1 MPLVLQM
8 AICTL
13 QYRAHTQLFLVSFLP
28 FPPIR
33 QEETIG
39 KVKNG
44 EFPVKRV
51 VNQTFAAAFQ
61 SQHRATEIHLRAF
74 VKELAALP
82 GLPEA
87 FAAVLSTRAKAFAK
101 TFSNAR
107 LSAIRL
113 SCLVLDVALTA
124 DSSALPAWVK
134 DVCVAQATLLE
145 ATLADSAC
153 LQALAQ
159 KAVLQLTKAH
169 PSLLPLY
176 VETITSAGNEVQHF
190 GLWAALAQ
198 TGSLAQDVEE
208 KLWAKYTYWAFES
221 KNRALP
227 VLHQGDARFK
237 NLDYERF
244 DAIIKPTLA
253 KMLKK
258 SPDSILEATNALIGA
273 APLDF
278 GRYTQEMF
286 SPLFIA
292 KLRSQKEDVRLLTI
306 ALAKALLATF
316 KSQEH
321 ILLVVSDMGALLDG
335 KHGILAQFYQREAI
349 FAVLSEAA
357 DTSTAVLG
365 ADAAKSIAATAVS
378 ALFKAINKEAHDQ
391 TRHLGFL
398 ALGKWL
404 ALAQEVSAESV
415 TSIKAGLKN
424 KSEHI
429 VAGYLR
435 ALIVFCRQVNSAIA
449 VASLRGFADEL
460 ITVITESNK
469 KPNIV
474 HLDGVLAVGVAGYL
488 ASASSDM
495 DAKMAQE
502 GVVDVLLGDK
512 SFLEVSVR
520 ALLNS
525 LKSGNENG
533 ADSSVERPEISALA
547 ALPTSISWV
556 LSSEQAAPSNAYKLA
571 VELLVSSVHPAQKS
585 TQDAIKGVYASS
597 LEHCQG
603 LVSAFQ
609 AKLVSI
615 AVAEEDA
622 KRTRIADATT
632 DASIVPPAGILRKAL
647 RTLIPESIRNDDAVR
662 EAVFAQVFLVSHHP
676 FVVSGKKQEAFA
688 REWNS
693 IKLRFLPHVAVSD
706 VKTVKKKAEDDDG
719 DDEQEEEETTDDRID
734 HLIEAHDSIKQS
746 IIDLLTRTNDG
757 VLYSPLAV
765 ERLAAQRM
773 LASLLSFA
781 GNGEGES
788 VALHDV
794 IEDLL
799 MKRVD
804 DEQIGAISDFD
815 VQVFLTPFD
824 ELYVPKKKGAND
836 EETASTRKRGGAG
849 RRGNEDEQWEQQ
861 VREELEKKKAK
872 AAKDKTSYTSEE
884 KALLAEQ
891 QRTRKALQDKLQLI
905 DHVLETVE
913 VLAVVRPDELH
924 PAIPYL
930 LRSFSVLFECDI
942 FENESSAALRSIAKS
957 ISPELLRAHSED
969 VANALRVVLQIHLL
983 EARSEKTQVV
993 SQMIELF
1000 TRTLAS
1006 LMEYVFGFQFDSEA
1020 DFDVDSPANHI
1031 APPTFHLIF
1040 PVLRALIQLEPSLR
1054 HWALPLF
1061 AVHARMIPEEEEE
1074 EIGDVAAQRLLRKD
1088 MLVLVLYLLSQ
1099 KATGGCAP
1107 ITNPELAPSE
1117 LLATL
1122 CMGPA
1127 LSAAEWAPLL
1137 GDDGLLSEHHEV
1149 RLAVLKALLRVA
1161 ESDES
1166 ELETKENP
1174 LLTSRLFFACFDTD
1188 AANQSIAK
1196 AVWELTESSITPLFA
1211 GQLLVLLNHAHTNVR
1226 ESAALAIADGMQ
1238 QFPETITPIINNLKA
1253 QFLSSLPQPMES
1265 LDEFGIP
1272 KVRRPGQG
1280 EPKEEPE
1287 TYLPR
1292 CGVGLCLEKSVLAA
1306 TFSKVN
1312 VMDVMSFVIEHGLG
1326 DSNANVRTQMRK
1338 TGIQVVDAFGGGANT
1353 TPLLVVFEKFLDTK
1367 PSKDSK
1373 ELLIYDHQREGV
1385 VVCLGALAKHM
1396 DKTDPKVSSIVD
1408 SLIEALSIPS
1418 ESVQR
1423 SVATCLTPLIPA
1435 VKDRSTALLDD
1446 LLSRVTSG
1454 ETFGERIGAAFGVSA
1469 VVKGLGISA
1478 LKQHDIIPRLED
1490 AMKTGGAN
1498 ARQGAMLVF
1507 ECLSQR
1513 LGILFEPYIIVILPI
1528 MLKCFADTSPQ
1539 VREAASQ
1546 TAKGIMANL
1555 SAHGVK
1561 LVLPSVLRAL
1571 EDSAW
1576 RTKQAGIQ
1584 ILGSMAYCAPRQLG
1598 SCLPQV
1604 VPKLTEALTD
1614 SHPKVRESG
1623 KSALRDIGSVVRNP
1637 EIASIS
1643 NALLNAL
1650 EDPNKYT
1657 PEALQQLQSTSF
1669 VHSIDAPSLA
1679 LVMPI
1684 ITRGLKDRGGDA
1696 KKKSALIVGSM
1707 CSMINDAK
1715 DLIPYMDMVLPS
1727 LKSQLMDPIPEVRAV
1742 AAKAMGKLV
1751 KGLGEK
1757 HFSDILAW
1765 LLDAMKGDFGS
1776 VERSGAAQGLCE
1788 VLVALGKE
1796 RVEATLFD
1804 EIFPLARH
1812 PKFSVREGVLWI
1824 IAFMPPAFGK
1834 GFSVFLSDALPIV
1847 VSGLSDEAES
1857 VRDVAMHAGHVV
1869 VNAHALTHTKDILPS
1884 LEAGLFDDSWR
1895 IRQSS
1900 VALLGDL
1907 MYRISGTRAVG
1918 LSEATA
1924 GDVDEDNDSAG
1935 SAAGDK
1941 AIIKILGMERRNN
1954 ILASLYMIRS
1964 DTSAVVRQSAL
1975 QVWKSVVANTPK
1987 TLRQILEALMNAIV
2001 NALSGSNVEKQT
2013 MAGRTLGEIVRKLGE
2028 HVLPEIVPILR
2039 AGLSPT
2045 NSSGMR
2051 QGVCIG
2057 LAEVID
2063 CSTKRLLEDYV
2074 DTLVEAVLDG
2084 LCDELPEV
2092 RSSAAQA
2099 FDVLQK
2105 GIGYRAIDETVPMLL
2120 QRIRSTDERAQER
2133 ALQGL
2138 QEILRVK
2145 SREVLPY
2152 LIPRLLTTPVSTAA
2166 ARAISRVA
2174 QATGT
2179 VIHFQIERIFG
2190 VFVGQYVGFLETDPA
2205 VAADIKASLRD
2216 IVLSVE
2222 NQGVHWLAIELCK
2235 YCESEVMQERA
2246 LAFYLVQAFCSFTRS
2261 QYNDQVPLYLKQI
2274 MVHFNDPE
2282 AEVIQAASD
2291 AFKGMNLTI
2300 RPEQLAN
2307 HLDFIRQT
2315 INTLVSDA
2323 RHRKGGVGSGEY
2335 LLPGLCIAKS
2345 LEPFL
2350 PSYQHALMNGSAE
2363 LRQSAATGLGELV
2376 LLTSAAALRPYLIKL
2391 TGPLIRIA
2399 GDRFPGHVKA
2409 AILNTLEILL
2419 GKGGVALKPFL
2430 PQLQTTFV
2438 KALNDNAAEVRS
2450 RGASALS
2457 KLVTLSPRVD
2467 PLIAELTEKLR
2478 TTAGGIREANLL
2490 AITSVVVAVGDKISS
2505 PVKAGLQEALVE
2517 LLDSPEDS
2525 LRERASKCLA
2535 YVVVSDEEG
2544 GEGNVLGYG
2553 LADGKK
2559 NLAALPWARRH
2570 SAALFLELVLLKNP
2584 SWVAGVA
2591 PQIRDTLVVLGGDEH
2606 VTVRASGL
2614 NAIAALVKQNL
2625 AQADVFIPVLV
2636 DGIKHNNKD
2645 VCKTAVK
2652 IAKRLA
2658 KKNPSSV
2665 RAHLNVLVPSIFQ
2678 NIKSNNIAVKIS
2690 SERALLYL
2698 LEVNS
2703 RPETIA
2709 AFVRI
2714 ADATEGKV
2722 IAEYARRVL
2731 SKLRAD
2737 SGDESE

>member
-1 MPLVLQM
+1 M
-8 AICTL
+8 
-13 QYRAHTQLFLVSFLP
+13 
-28 FPPIR
+28 
-33 QEETIG
+33 
-39 KVKNG
+39 KNG

-61 SQHRATEIHLRAF
+61 SQHRATEVHLRAF

-101 TFSNAR
+101 TFGNAR

-113 SCLVLDVALTA
+113 SCLVVDVALTA
-124 DSSALPAWVK
+124 DSSAVPSWVK

-145 ATLADSAC
+145 ATLADSTR

-169 PSLLPLY
+169 PSLLSLY
-176 VETITSAGNEVQHF
+176 VETIMSAGNEVHHF

-227 VLHQGDARFK
+227 ALQRADARFK
-237 NLDYERF
+237 NLDHERF
-244 DAIIKPTLA
+244 DVIIKPTLA

-278 GRYTQEMF
+278 GRYVQEMF
-286 SPLFIA
+286 SLLLTA
-292 KLRSQKEDVRLLTI
+292 KLRSQKEDVRVLTI

-316 KSQEH
+316 QSQEH

-349 FAVLSEAA
+349 FAVISEAA

-365 ADAAKSIAATAVS
+365 ADAAKSIAGTAIS
-378 ALFKAINKEAHDQ
+378 ALLKAINKEAHDQ
-391 TRHLGFL
+391 TRHLGLL

-404 ALAQEVSAESV
+404 AVAQEVSAESV

-435 ALIVFCRQVNSAIA
+435 ALVVFCRQVKSPTA
-449 VASLRGFADEL
+449 VASLKSFADDL
-460 ITVITESNK
+460 LTVIKEANK

-495 DAKMAQE
+495 DAKMVQE
-502 GVVDVLLGDK
+502 GVADVLLGDK

-533 ADSSVERPEISALA
+533 ATSSVERPEISALA

-571 VELLVSSVHPAQKS
+571 VELLVSSVLPAQKS
-585 TQDAIKGVYASS
+585 AQDAIKGVYASS
-597 LEHCQG
+597 LEHYQG

-609 AKLVSI
+609 AKLASI

-622 KRTRIADATT
+622 KRTRVADVTT
-632 DASIVPPAGILRKAL
+632 DVSVVPPAGILRKAL
-647 RTLIPESIRNDDAVR
+647 RTLVPESIRDDDAVR

-676 FVVSGKKQEAFA
+676 YVVSGKKQEVFA

-693 IKLRFLPHVAVSD
+693 IKLRFLPHVVDSE
-706 VKTVKKKAEDDDG
+706 VKAAKKTEDDDEEN
-719 DDEQEEEETTDDRID
+719 DEEQEEEEEETADDRID

-746 IIDLLTRTNDG
+746 IIDLLTSTSDG

-773 LASLLSFA
+773 LASLLRFA

-788 VALHDV
+788 IALHDV
-794 IEDLL
+794 IQDLL

-804 DEQIGAISDFD
+804 DAQIGAISDFD
-815 VQVFLTPFD
+815 IQVFLTPFD

-836 EETASTRKRGGAG
+836 EETVSTRKRGGAG

-872 AAKDKTSYTSEE
+872 GAKDKASYTSEE
-884 KALLAEQ
+884 KAQLAEQ
-891 QRTRKALQDKLQLI
+891 QRTRKVLQDKLQLI
-905 DHVLETVE
+905 DYVLETVE

-930 LRSFSVLFECDI
+930 LRSFSVLFECDL
-942 FENESSAALRSIAKS
+942 FEKESSAALRSISKS
-957 ISPELLRAHSED
+957 ISPELLRAHYED
-969 VANALRVVLQIHLL
+969 VANALRVVLQIQLL

-1000 TRTLAS
+1000 TRTLAG

-1020 DFDVDSPANHI
+1020 DFDADAPANHI

-1040 PVLRALIQLEPSLR
+1040 PVLRTLIQLEPSLR

-1088 MLVLVLYLLSQ
+1088 MIVLALYLLSQ

-1107 ITNPELAPSE
+1107 ITNPELAPSQ
-1117 LLATL
+1117 LLTTL
-1122 CMGPA
+1122 CTGPA
-1127 LSAAEWAPLL
+1127 LSTVEWAPLF

-1149 RLAVLKALLRVA
+1149 RLAVLKALLQVA

-1174 LLTSRLFFACFDTD
+1174 LLTSRLFFSCFDTD

-1196 AVWELTESSITPLFA
+1196 SVWELTESSITPLFA
-1211 GQLLVLLNHAHTNVR
+1211 GQLLVLLNHAHANVR
-1226 ESAALAIADGMQ
+1226 ESAALAIADGMK

-1253 QFLSSLPQPMES
+1253 QFLSSLPKPLES

-1326 DSNANVRTQMRK
+1326 DSNATVRTQMRK

-1353 TPLLVVFEKFLDTK
+1353 TPLLQVFEKFLDTK

-1423 SVATCLTPLIPA
+1423 SVAMCLTPLIAA

-1446 LLSRVTSG
+1446 LLTRVTSG

-1539 VREAASQ
+1539 VRDAASQ

-1623 KSALRDIGSVVRNP
+1623 KGALRDIGSVVRNP

-1643 NALLNAL
+1643 SALLNAL

-1657 PEALQQLQSTSF
+1657 AEALQQLQSTSF

-1812 PKFSVREGVLWI
+1812 PKYSVREGVLWI
-1824 IAFMPPAFGK
+1824 IAFLPPAFGK

-1869 VNAHALTHTKDILPS
+1869 VNAHALSHTKDILPS
-1884 LEAGLFDDSWR
+1884 LESGLFDDSWR

-1918 LSEATA
+1918 LSEANA
-1924 GDVDEDNDSAG
+1924 GDVDEDDDAAG

-2039 AGLSPT
+2039 AGLSPK

-2063 CSTKRLLEDYV
+2063 CSTKKLLEDYV
-2074 DTLVEAVLDG
+2074 DTLVDAVLDG

-2105 GIGYRAIDETVPMLL
+2105 GIGYRAIDETVPSLL

-2152 LIPRLLTTPVSTAA
+2152 LIPRLLTTPVTTAA

-2174 QATGT
+2174 EATGT
-2179 VIHFQIERIFG
+2179 VIHFQIERIFA
-2190 VFVGQYVGFLETDPA
+2190 VFVSQYVGFLETNPA

-2261 QYNDQVPLYLKQI
+2261 QYNDQVPLFLKQI
-2274 MVHFNDPE
+2274 MVHLSDPE

-2291 AFKGMNLTI
+2291 AFKGMNITV

-2307 HLDFIRQT
+2307 QLDFIRQT

-2363 LRQSAATGLGELV
+2363 LRQSAADGLGELV

-2419 GKGGVALKPFL
+2419 SKGGVALKPFL

-2438 KALNDNAAEVRS
+2438 KALNDNAAEVRN
-2450 RGASALS
+2450 RGTSALS

-2478 TTAGGIREANLL
+2478 TTTGGIREANLS
-2490 AITSVVVAVGDKISS
+2490 AVTSVVEAVGDKISS

-2553 LADGKK
+2553 LADGK

-2570 SAALFLELVLLKNP
+2570 SAALFLEIVLLKNP

-2591 PQIRDTLVVLGGDEH
+2591 PQIRDTLVVIGGDEH

-2614 NAIAALVKQNL
+2614 KAIAALVKQDL

-2652 IAKRLA
+2652 IAKRLS

-2709 AFVRI
+2709 AFVRT
-2714 ADATEGKV
+2714 ADAAEGKV

>member
-1 MPLVLQM
+1 MADEAPEDVLKVLLDACVLEPTDQSL
-8 AICTL
+8 I
-13 QYRAHTQLFLVSFLP
+13 QVY
-28 FPPIR
+28 
-33 QEETIG
+33 QEEVIE

-44 EFPVKRV
+44 ELPVKRV
-51 VNQTFAAAFQ
+51 VNQTFVAAFQ
-61 SQHRATEIHLRAF
+61 SQQRATEVHLRAF
-74 VKELAALP
+74 VKELATIP

-87 FAAVLSTRAKAFAK
+87 FAAVLSARAKAFAK
-101 TFSNAR
+101 TFGNAR

-113 SCLVLDVALTA
+113 SCLVVDVVL
-124 DSSALPAWVK
+124 SAENPTQPAWLK
-134 DVCVAQATLLE
+134 DVFAAQAVLLE
-145 ATLADSAC
+145 ATLVDSER

-169 PSLLPLY
+169 PSVLPLY
-176 VETITSAGNEVQHF
+176 VETITSGGNSEVQQF
-190 GLWAALAQ
+190 GLWAVLAQ
-198 TGSLAQDVEE
+198 TSLAPDAEE

-227 VLHQGDARFK
+227 MLKPADARFK
-237 NLDYERF
+237 NLDHDRF
-244 DAIIKPTLA
+244 EAIIKPTLA

-258 SPDSILEATNALIGA
+258 SPDSILEATNALIRA

-278 GRYTQEMF
+278 GRYVQEMF
-286 SPLFIA
+286 SLLLTA

-306 ALAKALLATF
+306 ALAKALLSTF
-316 KSQEH
+316 QSQEH

-349 FAVLSEAA
+349 FAVLSDAA
-357 DTSTAVLG
+357 DTSAAVIG
-365 ADAAKSIAATAVS
+365 ADAAKAIAATAVT
-378 ALFKAINKEAHDQ
+378 ALLKAINKEAHDQ
-391 TRHLGFL
+391 TRHLGLL
-398 ALGKWL
+398 AFGKWL
-404 ALAQEVSAESV
+404 ALAQEVSPESV

-435 ALIVFCRQVNSAIA
+435 ALVVFCRQSNQSA
-449 VASLRGFADEL
+449 VASIQGFADEL
-460 ITVITESNK
+460 LAVIKESNK

-474 HLDGVLAVGVAGYL
+474 HLDGVLAVSVAGYL

-502 GVVDVLLGDK
+502 GVADVLLSDK

-520 ALLNS
+520 ALLTS
-525 LKSGNENG
+525 LKIGNENG
-533 ADSSVERPEISALA
+533 ASSSVERPEISALA
-547 ALPTSISWV
+547 ALPTSLSWV
-556 LSSEQAAPSNAYKLA
+556 LSSEQAAPATAYKLT
-571 VELLVSSVHPAQKS
+571 VELLVSSVLPAQKS
-585 TQDAIKGVYASS
+585 AQEAIKGVYASS
-597 LEHCQG
+597 LDHCQG
-603 LVSAFQ
+603 LVTAFQ
-609 AKLVSI
+609 NKLAAV
-615 AVAEEDA
+615 AVAEMDA
-622 KRTRIADATT
+622 KNTRLADASA
-632 DASIVPPAGILRKAL
+632 DYSLVPPAGILRKAL
-647 RTLIPESIRNDDAVR
+647 RTLVPEAVRNDEHVR
-662 EAVFAQVFLVSHHP
+662 EAVFAQVFFVSHHP
-676 FVVSGKKQEAFA
+676 FVVSGKKQEVFS

-693 IKLRFLPHVAVSD
+693 IKLRFLPPTTTTAAGS
-706 VKTVKKKAEDDDG
+706 KAKKDG
-719 DDEQEEEETTDDRID
+719 DEDNEEEEETTDDRID
-734 HLIEAHDSIKQS
+734 HLVEAHDCIKQT
-746 IIDLLTRTNDG
+746 IIDLLTSESNG
-757 VLYSPLAV
+757 GALYSPIAV

-773 LASLLSFA
+773 LASLLNFA

-788 VALHDV
+788 IALHDV
-794 IEDLL
+794 IQDLL

-804 DEQIGAISDFD
+804 DEQIGAISDYD
-815 VQVFLTPFD
+815 VKVYLTPFD
-824 ELYVPKKKGAND
+824 ELYVPKKKGEAD
-836 EETASTRKRGGAG
+836 EEKISSRKRGGAG

-861 VREELEKKKAK
+861 VREELEKKKTNAAK
-872 AAKDKTSYTSEE
+872 AKASYTAEE
-884 KALLAEQ
+884 KAQLAEQ
-891 QRTRKALQDKLQLI
+891 QKIRDALQQKLQLI
-905 DHVLETVE
+905 DRVLETVE

-930 LRSFSVLFECDI
+930 LRTFSVLFECEV
-942 FENESSAALRSIAKS
+942 FEQDASEALRSISKS
-957 ISPELLRAHSED
+957 ISPELLRAHYED
-969 VANALRVVLQIHLL
+969 VANALRVVLQIQLL

-993 SQMIELF
+993 TQMIDLF
-1000 TRTLAS
+1000 TRTLAG
-1006 LMEYVFGFQFDSEA
+1006 LMEYVFGFQFDTED
-1020 DFDVDSPANHI
+1020 DFDSDAPVNHI

-1040 PVLRALIQLEPSLR
+1040 PVLRTLIQLEPSLR

-1061 AVHARMIPEEEEE
+1061 AIHARMIPEEEEE

-1088 MLVLVLYLLSQ
+1088 MIVLALYLLSQ

-1107 ITNPELAPSE
+1107 ITNPDLAPAQ
-1117 LLATL
+1117 LLTTL
-1122 CMGPA
+1122 CSGPA
-1127 LSAAEWAPLL
+1127 LSNDEWAPLL

-1149 RLAVLKALLRVA
+1149 RLAVLKALLQVA
-1161 ESDES
+1161 ESDDS
-1166 ELETKENP
+1166 ELDTKENP
-1174 LLTSRLFFACFDTD
+1174 LLMSRLFFSCFDTD

-1196 AVWELTESSITPLFA
+1196 SVWDLTESAITPLFA
-1211 GQLLVLLNHAHTNVR
+1211 GQLLVLLNHTHANVR
-1226 ESAALAIADGMQ
+1226 ESAALAIADGMKQ
-1238 QFPETITPIINNLKA
+1238 YPETITPILNNLKT
-1253 QFLSSLPQPMES
+1253 QFLSSLPKPLES

-1292 CGVGLCLEKSVLAA
+1292 CGVALCLEKSVLAG
-1306 TFSKVN
+1306 TFSKEN

-1338 TGIQVVDAFGGGANT
+1338 TGIQVVDVCGGGANT
-1353 TPLLVVFEKFLDTK
+1353 SQLLQVFEKFLDRK

-1373 ELLIYDHQREGV
+1373 ELTIYDHQREGV

-1408 SLIEALSIPS
+1408 SLLEALSIPS

-1435 VKDRSTALLDD
+1435 VKDRSTTILDD
-1446 LLSRVTSG
+1446 LLARATSG

-1490 AMKTGGAN
+1490 SMKTGGTN

-1528 MLKCFADTSPQ
+1528 MLKCFADASPQ
-1539 VREAASQ
+1539 VRDAASQ

-1576 RTKQAGIQ
+1576 RTKQGGIQ

-1650 EDPNKYT
+1650 EDPNKFT
-1657 PEALQQLQSTSF
+1657 AEALQQLQSTSF

-1812 PKFSVREGVLWI
+1812 PKYSVREGVLWI
-1824 IAFMPPAFGK
+1824 IAFLPPAFGK

-1869 VNAHALTHTKDILPS
+1869 VNAHAISHTKDILPS
-1884 LEAGLFDDSWR
+1884 LESGLFDDSWR

-1924 GDVDEDNDSAG
+1924 GDVDEDDDAAG

-1987 TLRQILEALMNAIV
+1987 TLRQILEALMNSIV

-2039 AGLSPT
+2039 AGLSPK

-2074 DTLVEAVLDG
+2074 DTLVDAVLDG

-2105 GIGYRAIDETVPMLL
+2105 GIGYRAIDETVPSLL
-2120 QRIRSTDERAQER
+2120 QRIRSSDMQAQER
-2133 ALQGL
+2133 ALLGL

-2152 LIPRLLTTPVSTAA
+2152 LIPRLLTTPVTTAA

-2179 VIHFQIERIFG
+2179 VIHYQIERIFG
-2190 VFVGQYVGFLETDPA
+2190 VFINQYVAFLFTNPM
-2205 VAADIKASLRD
+2205 VADDIKASLRD

-2222 NQGVHWLAIELCK
+2222 NTGVHWLAIELCK
-2235 YCESEVMQERA
+2235 YCESEVKDERS
-2246 LAFYLVQAFCSFTRS
+2246 LAFYLVGEFCSHTKT
-2261 QYNDQVPLYLKQI
+2261 QYNDQVPLFLKQI
-2274 MVHFNDPE
+2274 MVHLNDTDS
-2282 AEVIQAASD
+2282 EVIQAASD
-2291 AFKGMNLTI
+2291 AFKGMNVTV

-2307 HLDFIRQT
+2307 QLDFIRQT

-2335 LLPGLCIAKS
+2335 LLPGLCIPKS

-2376 LLTSAAALRPYLIKL
+2376 LLTSATALRPYLIKL

-2438 KALNDNAAEVRS
+2438 KALNDNAGEVRS

-2478 TTAGGIREANLL
+2478 TTTGGIREANLS
-2490 AITSVVVAVGDKISS
+2490 AVSSIVEAVGDKISQ

-2517 LLDSPEDS
+2517 LLDSSED
-2525 LRERASKCLA
+2525 LVRERAAQCLA
-2535 YVVVSDEEG
+2535 YAVVSDSEG
-2544 GEGNVLGYG
+2544 GEGNVLSYG
-2553 LADGKK
+2553 LAEVK
-2559 NLAALPWARRH
+2559 NISGLPWARRH

-2591 PQIRDTLVVLGGDEH
+2591 PQLRDTLVTLGGDEH

-2614 NAIAALVKQNL
+2614 KAIAALVKSNL
-2625 AQADVFIPVLV
+2625 AQADLFIPVLV
-2636 DGIKHNNKD
+2636 EGIKHNNKD

-2658 KKNPSSV
+2658 KKDPSAM

-2678 NIKSNNIAVKIS
+2678 NIKSNNITVKIS

-2709 AFVRI
+2709 AFVRG

-2737 SGDESE
+2737 SGEESN